1 MKNNVAVV
9 ISDYYEDISNGLI
22 DGFTNSLD
30 PKFTIDTHKVTGAW
44 EIVHKINSLTEK
56 YDKFVAIGA
65 IIKGGTDH
73 YEYISQGVIDGL
85 IKLTIDKNIYIAN
98 CVLNVHDVNDA
109 YDRSKE
115 DDNNKGSQ
123 AAFAINNLFT
133 QFYLVFTL

>member
-1 MKNNVAVV
+1 MILMKSNVAIVV
-9 ISDYYEDISNGLI
+9 SDYYEDISSGLV

-30 PKFTIDTHKVTGAW
+30 PKFTIDTHNVTGAW
-44 EIVHKINSLTEK
+44 EIIHKINSLTDK

-85 IKLTIDKNIYIAN
+85 IKLTIEKNIYIAN

-109 YDRSKE
+109 YDRSKK
-115 DDNNKGSQ
+115 DANKKD
-123 AAFAINNLFT
+123 LK
-133 QFYLVFTL
+133 LRLL

>member
-1 MKNNVAVV
+1 MSNVAVV

-30 PKFTIDTHKVTGAW
+30 PKFTIDTYKVTGAW
-44 EIVHKINSLTEK
+44 EIVHKINSLTDK

-133 QFYLVFTL
+133 

>member
-1 MKNNVAVV
+1 MISMKSNVAIVV
-9 ISDYYEDISNGLI
+9 SDYYEDISSGLV

-30 PKFTIDTHKVTGAW
+30 PKFTIDTHNVTGAW
-44 EIVHKINSLTEK
+44 EIIHKINSLTDK

-109 YDRSKE
+109 YDRSKI
-115 DDNNKGSQ
+115 GR
-123 AAFAINNLFT
+123 AH
-133 QFYLVFTL
+133 V

>member
-30 PKFTIDTHKVTGAW
+30 PKFTIDTYKVTGAW
-44 EIVHKINSLTEK
+44 EIVHKINSLTDK

-133 QFYLVFTL
+133 

>member
-1 MKNNVAVV
+1 MKSKVAVV
-9 ISDYYEDISNGLI
+9 ISDYYEEISNGLI

-44 EIVHKINSLTEK
+44 EIVHKINSLTDK

-115 DDNNKGSQ
+115 DYNNKGSQ

-133 QFYLVFTL
+133 

>member
-1 MKNNVAVV
+1 MKSNVAVV

-44 EIVHKINSLTEK
+44 EIVHKINSLTDK

-133 QFYLVFTL
+133 

>member
-1 MKNNVAVV
+1 MISMKSNIAIVV
-9 ISDYYEDISNGLI
+9 SDYYEDISNGLV

-30 PKFTIDTHKVTGAW
+30 PKFTIDTHNVTGAW
-44 EIVHKINSLTEK
+44 EIVHKINSLADK

-73 YEYISQGVIDGL
+73 YEYISQGVINGL

-115 DDNNKGSQ
+115 DSSNKGSQ

-133 QFYLVFTL
+133 

>member
-1 MKNNVAVV
+1 M
-9 ISDYYEDISNGLI
+9 
-22 DGFTNSLD
+22 
-30 PKFTIDTHKVTGAW
+30 TGAW
-44 EIVHKINSLTEK
+44 EIVHKINSLTDK

-115 DDNNKGSQ
+115 DANNKGSQ

-133 QFYLVFTL
+133 

>member
-1 MKNNVAVV
+1 MISMKSNVAIVV
-9 ISDYYEDISNGLI
+9 SDYYEDISSGLV

-30 PKFTIDTHKVTGAW
+30 PKFTIDTHNVTGAW
-44 EIVHKINSLTEK
+44 EIIHKINSLTDK

-85 IKLTIDKNIYIAN
+85 IKLTIEKNIYIAN

-115 DDNNKGSQ
+115 DDNNKGSH

-133 QFYLVFTL
+133 

>member
-1 MKNNVAVV
+1 MKSSVAVV

-30 PKFTIDTHKVTGAW
+30 PKFTIDTYKVTGAW
-44 EIVHKINSLTEK
+44 EIVHKINSLTDK

-133 QFYLVFTL
+133 

>member
-1 MKNNVAVV
+1 MISMKNNIAIVV
-9 ISDYYEDISNGLI
+9 SDYYEDISNGLV

-30 PKFTIDTHKVTGAW
+30 PKFTIDTHNVTGAW
-44 EIVHKINSLTEK
+44 EIIHKINSLTDK
-56 YDKFVAIGA
+56 YDKFVAIGS

-109 YDRSKE
+109 YDRSKD

-133 QFYLVFTL
+133 

>member
-1 MKNNVAVV
+1 MISMKSNVAIVV
-9 ISDYYEDISNGLI
+9 SDYYEDISSGLV

-30 PKFTIDTHKVTGAW
+30 PKFTIDTHNVTGAW
-44 EIVHKINSLTEK
+44 EIIHKINSLTDK

-85 IKLTIDKNIYIAN
+85 IKLTIEKNIYIAN

-115 DDNNKGSQ
+115 DNNNKGSQ

-133 QFYLVFTL
+133 

>member
-1 MKNNVAVV
+1 MTSMKSNIAIVV
-9 ISDYYEDISNGLI
+9 SDYYEDISNGLV

-44 EIVHKINSLTEK
+44 EIVHKINSLAGK

-73 YEYISQGVIDGL
+73 YEYISQGVINGL
-85 IKLTIDKNIYIAN
+85 IKLTIDKNLYIAN

-115 DDNNKGSQ
+115 DSSNKGSQ

-133 QFYLVFTL
+133 

>member
-1 MKNNVAVV
+1 MKSNVAVV

-44 EIVHKINSLTEK
+44 EIVHKINSLTDK

-85 IKLTIDKNIYIAN
+85 IKLTIEKNIYIAN

-133 QFYLVFTL
+133 

>member
-1 MKNNVAVV
+1 MKSNIAVV
-9 ISDYYEDISNGLI
+9 VSDYYEEISNGLV

-30 PKFTIDTHKVTGAW
+30 PKFTIDTHNVTGAW
-44 EIVHKINSLTEK
+44 EIVHKINSLTDK

-98 CVLNVHDVNDA
+98 CVLNVHDINDA

-133 QFYLVFTL
+133 

>member
-1 MKNNVAVV
+1 MKSNVAIVV
-9 ISDYYEDISNGLI
+9 SDYYEDISSGLV

-44 EIVHKINSLTEK
+44 EIIHKINSLTDK

-85 IKLTIDKNIYIAN
+85 IKLTIEKNIYIAN

-109 YDRSKE
+109 YDRSKK

-133 QFYLVFTL
+133 

>member
-1 MKNNVAVV
+1 MISMKSNVAIVV
-9 ISDYYEDISNGLI
+9 SDYYEDISNGLV

-30 PKFTIDTHKVTGAW
+30 PKFTIDTHNVTGAW
-44 EIVHKINSLTEK
+44 EIVHKINSLTDK

-73 YEYISQGVIDGL
+73 YEYISQGVINGL

-109 YDRSKE
+109 YERSEE
-115 DDNNKGSQ
+115 DANNKGSQ

-133 QFYLVFTL
+133 

>member
-1 MKNNVAVV
+1 MKSNVAIVV
-9 ISDYYEDISNGLI
+9 SDYYEDISNGLV

-30 PKFTIDTHKVTGAW
+30 PKFTIDTHNVTGAW
-44 EIVHKINSLTEK
+44 EIVHKINSLTDK

-73 YEYISQGVIDGL
+73 YEYISKGVIDGL

-98 CVLNVHDVNDA
+98 CVLNVHDINDA

-133 QFYLVFTL
+133 

>member
-1 MKNNVAVV
+1 MKSKVAVV

-44 EIVHKINSLTEK
+44 EIVHKINSLTDK

-115 DDNNKGSQ
+115 NDNNKGSQ
-123 AAFAINNLFT
+123 AAIAINNLFT
-133 QFYLVFTL
+133 

>member
-1 MKNNVAVV
+1 MKSNVAIIV
-9 ISDYYEDISNGLI
+9 SDYYEDISNGLV
-22 DGFTNSLD
+22 DGLTNSLD

-44 EIVHKINSLTEK
+44 EIIHKINSLTDK

-85 IKLTIDKNIYIAN
+85 IKLTIDKNVYIAN
-98 CVLNVHDVNDA
+98 CVLNVHDVDDA
-109 YDRSKE
+109 YNRSKE

-133 QFYLVFTL
+133 

>member
-1 MKNNVAVV
+1 MISMKSNVAIIV
-9 ISDYYEDISNGLI
+9 SDYYEEISNGLV

-30 PKFTIDTHKVTGAW
+30 NKFTIDIHKVTGAW
-44 EIVHKINSLTEK
+44 EIIHKINTLAEK

-98 CVLNVHDVNDA
+98 CVLNVHDINDA
-109 YDRSKE
+109 YERSKE
-115 DDNNKGSQ
+115 DAKNKGSQ
-123 AAFAINNLFT
+123 AAYAINNLFT
-133 QFYLVFTL
+133 

>member
-1 MKNNVAVV
+1 MISMKNNIAIVV
-9 ISDYYEDISNGLI
+9 SDYYEDISKGLV

-30 PKFTIDTHKVTGAW
+30 PKFTIDTHNVTGAW
-44 EIVHKINSLTEK
+44 EIIHKINSLTDK
-56 YDKFVAIGA
+56 YDKFVAIGS

-109 YDRSKE
+109 YDRSKD

-133 QFYLVFTL
+133 

>member
-1 MKNNVAVV
+1 MISMKSNVAIVV
-9 ISDYYEDISNGLI
+9 SDYYEDISSGLV

-30 PKFTIDTHKVTGAW
+30 PKFTIDTHNVTGAW
-44 EIVHKINSLTEK
+44 EIIHKINSLTDK

-85 IKLTIDKNIYIAN
+85 IKLTIEKNIYIAN

-109 YDRSKE
+109 YDRSKK
-115 DDNNKGSQ
+115 DPNNKGSQ

-133 QFYLVFTL
+133 

>member
-1 MKNNVAVV
+1 MTSNVAVV

-22 DGFTNSLD
+22 NGFTNSLD

-44 EIVHKINSLTEK
+44 EIVHKINSLTDK

-123 AAFAINNLFT
+123 AAYAINNLFT
-133 QFYLVFTL
+133 

>member
-1 MKNNVAVV
+1 MISMKSNVAIVV
-9 ISDYYEDISNGLI
+9 SDYYEDISNGLI
-22 DGFTNSLD
+22 DGFINSLD
-30 PKFTIDTHKVTGAW
+30 PKFTIDTHNVTGAW
-44 EIVHKINSLTEK
+44 EIVHKINSLTDK

-109 YDRSKE
+109 YDRSIQ
-115 DDNNKGSQ
+115 DANNKGSQ

-133 QFYLVFTL
+133 

>member
-1 MKNNVAVV
+1 MKSNVAIVV
-9 ISDYYEDISNGLI
+9 SDYYEDISSGLV

-30 PKFTIDTHKVTGAW
+30 PKFTIDTHNVTGAW
-44 EIVHKINSLTEK
+44 EIIHKINSLTDK

-85 IKLTIDKNIYIAN
+85 IKLTIEKNIYIAN

-115 DDNNKGSQ
+115 DANNK
-123 AAFAINNLFT
+123 
-133 QFYLVFTL
+133 LVKKYFFNSIKKS

>member
-1 MKNNVAVV
+1 MKSNVAIVV
-9 ISDYYEDISNGLI
+9 SDYYEDISNGLV

-30 PKFTIDTHKVTGAW
+30 PKFTIDTHNVTGAW
-44 EIVHKINSLTEK
+44 EIIHKINSLTDK

-85 IKLTIDKNIYIAN
+85 IKLTIEKNIYIAN

-109 YDRSKE
+109 YDRSKK
-115 DDNNKGSQ
+115 DNNNKGSQ

-133 QFYLVFTL
+133 

>member
-1 MKNNVAVV
+1 MISMKNNIAIVV
-9 ISDYYEDISNGLI
+9 SDYYEDISNGLV

-30 PKFTIDTHKVTGAW
+30 PKFTIDTHNVTGAW
-44 EIVHKINSLTEK
+44 EIIHKINSLTDK

-109 YDRSKE
+109 YDRSKD

-133 QFYLVFTL
+133 

>member
-1 MKNNVAVV
+1 MISMKSNVAIVV
-9 ISDYYEDISNGLI
+9 SDYYEDISNGLV

-30 PKFTIDTHKVTGAW
+30 RKFTIDTHKVTGAW

-98 CVLNVHDVNDA
+98 CVLNVHDVDDA
-109 YDRSKE
+109 YNRSKE

-133 QFYLVFTL
+133 

>member
-30 PKFTIDTHKVTGAW
+30 PKFTIDTYKVTGAW
-44 EIVHKINSLTEK
+44 EIVHKINSLTDK

-115 DDNNKGSQ
+115 DNNNKGSQ

-133 QFYLVFTL
+133 

>member
-1 MKNNVAVV
+1 MISMKSNVAIVV
-9 ISDYYEDISNGLI
+9 SDYYEDISNGLV

-30 PKFTIDTHKVTGAW
+30 PKFTIDTHNVTGAW
-44 EIVHKINSLTEK
+44 EIIHKINSLTDK

-85 IKLTIDKNIYIAN
+85 IKLTIEKNIYIAN

-133 QFYLVFTL
+133 